1 MSAEPVGTPGT
12 EPPDP
17 RTVIR
22 TRSYAVLLVIVAIL
36 GVPISA
42 VAFGFLALVHELQN
56 LTYEDLPHA
65 LGFDGTPTWWPVPL
79 LAVAGLLTALS
90 IRHLPGTGG
99 HKPAEGLVNTGAPT
113 AAELPGVA
121 LAALAS
127 LGLGAVVG
135 PEAPLIAIG
144 GGLAVCAVRLLK
156 PGIEPSASAMVAAA
170 GSFAAISALLGSPLA
185 GAFLLMEASGLA
197 GMMLGLVLVPGLL
210 ASGIGSLIFIGL
222 GSWTGLGTYSL
233 TLPHVPHTPTPTVA
247 EFGWAIALG
256 AAAAFAGTGI
266 RRLALLLQEWV
277 EQRRV
282 VATVGMGVA
291 VGVLALLYAESTG
304 GDASEVLYSG
314 QNALGGLLTE
324 DARYSVGTLLVLI
337 TCKALAYALS
347 LSSFRGGPIFPS
359 MFLGAA
365 GGLALSHLPG
375 LNATSGFAMG
385 IGAMCVAMLKLPM
398 TSVLLATLLL
408 GSEGITVMP
417 LVIVSVVV
425 SYVLVL
431 RLEPPAAATHTA
443 PR

>member
-1 MSAEPVGTPGT
+1 MSAEPGAAPGT
-12 EPPDP
+12 EQPDP
-17 RTVIR
+17 LAVVR
-22 TRSYAVLLVIVAIL
+22 TRGYAVLLVMVALL
-36 GVPISA
+36 GVPVSA
-42 VAFGFLALVHELQN
+42 AAFGFLALVHELQS
-56 LTYEDLPHA
+56 LTYEELPHA
-65 LGFDGTPTWWPVPL
+65 LGFGSTPSWWPVPL
-79 LAVAGLLTALS
+79 LAVAGLLTGLAV
-90 IRHLPGTGG
+90 RHLPGTGG
-99 HKPAEGLVNTGAPT
+99 HKPAEGFVNTGAPA

-127 LGLGAVVG
+127 LGLGAVLG
-135 PEAPLIAIG
+135 PEAPLIALG

-156 PGIEPSASAMVAAA
+156 PGIQPSAAAMVAAA
-170 GSFAAISALLGSPLA
+170 GSFAAVSALLGSPLL

-233 TLPHVPHTPTPTVA
+233 ALPHVPHTPQPTVA
-247 EFGWAIALG
+247 EFGWAVALG
-256 AAAAFAGTGI
+256 AAAALVGTGV
-266 RRLALLLQEWV
+266 RRLSLALQERV
-277 EQRRV
+277 ERRRV
-282 VATVGMGVA
+282 IAAVAMGLT

-304 GDASEVLYSG
+304 REASEVLYSG
-314 QNALGGLLTE
+314 QDALGGLLAE
-324 DARYSVGTLLVLI
+324 DATYTVGTLLVLI
-337 TCKALAYALS
+337 VCKALAYSAS
-347 LSSFRGGPIFPS
+347 LSAFRGGPIFPS

-385 IGAMCVAMLKLPM
+385 IGAMCVAMLRLPM

-425 SYVLVL
+425 SYVLTL
-431 RLEPPAAATHTA
+431 RLGRSSEDRHTA

>member
-1 MSAEPVGTPGT
+1 MSAEPGAAPGT
-12 EPPDP
+12 GHPDP
-17 RTVIR
+17 LAVVR
-22 TRSYAVLLVIVAIL
+22 TRGYAILLITVAVL

-42 VAFGFLALVHELQN
+42 AAFGFLALVHELQS
-56 LTYEDLPHA
+56 LTYEDAPRT
-65 LGFDGTPTWWPVPL
+65 LGFDGTPPWWPVPL
-79 LAVAGLLTALS
+79 LALAGLLTGLTV
-90 IRHLPGTGG
+90 RHLPGKGG
-99 HKPAEGLVNTGAPT
+99 HNPAEGMSHAGPP
-113 AAELPGVA
+113 AAVELPGIA

-127 LGLGAVVG
+127 LGLGAVLG
-135 PEAPLIAIG
+135 PEAPLIALG
-144 GGLAVCAVRLLK
+144 GGLAVYAVRLVK
-156 PGIEPSASAMVAAA
+156 PGIEPSAGAMVAAA
-170 GSFAAISALLGSPLA
+170 GSFAAVSALLGSPLL

-233 TLPHVPHTPTPTVA
+233 TLPHVPHAPQPTLA

-256 AAAAFAGTGI
+256 AAAALAGTGI
-266 RRLALLLQEWV
+266 RRLSLALQERV
-277 EQRRV
+277 GQRQV
-282 VATVGMGVA
+282 TATVVMGLA

-304 GDASEVLYSG
+304 RNASEVLYSG
-314 QNALGGLLTE
+314 QNALGGLLAE
-324 DARYSVGTLLVLI
+324 DATYAAGTLIVLI
-337 TCKALAYALS
+337 ICKALAYSAS
-347 LSSFRGGPIFPS
+347 LSTFRGGPIFPS

-385 IGAMCVAMLKLPM
+385 IGAMCVAMLRLPM

-408 GSEGITVMP
+408 GSEGVTVMP

-425 SYVLVL
+425 SYALVL
-431 RLEPPAAATHTA
+431 RLERPDAAPSTG